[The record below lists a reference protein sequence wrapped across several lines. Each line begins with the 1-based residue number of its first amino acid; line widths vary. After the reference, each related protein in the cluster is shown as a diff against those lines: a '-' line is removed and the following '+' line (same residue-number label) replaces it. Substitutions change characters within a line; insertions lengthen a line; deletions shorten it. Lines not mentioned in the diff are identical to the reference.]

1 MEGEPVGQNK
11 EANVFRRDFTEGPTA
26 LNTENGLI
34 IGSSSEWTSQVKDQS
49 TLSTPYP
56 NHDALVLPQLHITSM
71 LSENRGGSIDW
82 RNSLASQA
90 EPFSDRH
97 ISGSSNLTFPTCYV
111 WRPPDL
117 LEGQTTQFSA
127 PPNPNALVFPPFQI
141 ASTQVLSEND
151 DRRNS
156 LASQVEAFLMG
167 HVSDSSNL
175 AFPAYSDAAAPSQP
189 VATILQTMPMTTHM
203 IPQMGGFS
211 GIFQLEGQLT
221 QSTSH
226 PNPNVVPREPQIAST
241 QMLSENMGSF
251 ENWEEF
257 LSLEEET
264 SMGGHVSGSVNL
276 TGTTCCDPSPSQQPV
291 LTNRDMMPT
300 THVMSHL
307 VAREDMRS
315 VTVKVSYGDRTIK
328 FLVPLSSRIIEV
340 KEEVKKRLKLE
351 PSNFDF
357 EYKDEDDGDR
367 IFLGCDEDLTN
378 HLQLF
383 SNRVIRL
390 LVVDSDAST
399 KNICESCGSL
409 KRRRQ

>member
-1 MEGEPVGQNK
+1 MELEQRTTLEELGMDPENEGIISDLLRFVRDKEEFFKKAGKDWKRGYLFCDSPGTDRSSLIAAMANFLEFDIYHLDLTGLTSISELTNVLVSIRNRSLIAIQDFDQWAGKLPDFKTELTLSVGRPPDQHGEG
-11 EANVFRRDFTEGPTA
+11 
-26 LNTENGLI
+26 NTSAVNLENGLI
-34 IGSSSEWTSQVKDQS
+34 IGSSTEWT
-49 TLSTPYP
+49 
-56 NHDALVLPQLHITSM
+56 
-71 LSENRGGSIDW
+71 
-82 RNSLASQA
+82 
-90 EPFSDRH
+90 
-97 ISGSSNLTFPTCYV
+97 
-111 WRPPDL
+111 
-117 LEGQTTQFSA
+117 
-127 PPNPNALVFPPFQI
+127 
-141 ASTQVLSEND
+141 
-151 DRRNS
+151 
-156 LASQVEAFLMG
+156 SQVEAFLMG
-167 HVSDSSNL
+167 HVSESSNL

-203 IPQMGGFS
+203 IPQTGGFS

-226 PNPNVVPREPQIAST
+226 PNPNVVPPEPQIAST
-241 QMLSENMGSF
+241 QMLSENMGSL

-264 SMGGHVSGSVNL
+264 SLGGHVFGSVNL
-276 TGTTCCDPSPSQQPV
+276 TVTTCCDPSLRQQPV
-291 LTNRDMMPT
+291 PTNRDMMPT
-300 THVMSHL
+300 THMMSHL
-307 VAREDMRS
+307 VAREDIRS

-328 FLVPLSSRIIEV
+328 FQVPLMSRIIEV

-357 EYKDEDDGDR
+357 EYKDEDDGDW

-409 KRRRQ
+409 KRKRQ

>member
-1 MEGEPVGQNK
+1 MHKHCLRLKKSQDLPRSMLRDCAGGLAAQNGMEGEPVGQNK
-11 EANVFRRDFTEGPTA
+11 EANVFRRDFMEGPTA

-56 NHDALVLPQLHITSM
+56 NHDALVFPQPHITSM
-71 LSENRGGSIDW
+71 LI
-82 RNSLASQA
+82 
-90 EPFSDRH
+90 
-97 ISGSSNLTFPTCYV
+97 
-111 WRPPDL
+111 WRPPNQL
-117 LEGQTTQFSA
+117 AMEGQTMQFTAS
-127 PPNPNALVFPPFQI
+127 PNPNALVFPQFQI
-141 ASTQVLSEND
+141 ASTQVLSENE

-167 HVSDSSNL
+167 HVSEYSNL

-203 IPQMGGFS
+203 IPQTGGFS
-211 GIFQLEGQLT
+211 GIFQLEGQLM

-226 PNPNVVPREPQIAST
+226 PNPNVVPQEPQIAST
-241 QMLSENMGSF
+241 QMVSENMGSL

-264 SMGGHVSGSVNL
+264 SLGAHVSRSVNL

-291 LTNRDMMPT
+291 LTNCDMMPT

-307 VAREDMRS
+307 VAREDTRS

-328 FLVPLSSRIIEV
+328 FQVPLTSRIIEV

-357 EYKDEDDGDR
+357 EYKDEDDGDL

-409 KRRRQ
+409 KRKRQ